1 MRAICFL
8 RSRILRPA
16 VALLAFTS
24 VIATQGCIN
33 PAGPTSNDPAYSDS
47 SVISSDPAVP
57 VAGDVLIAGGV
68 GRLDQSLAPTE
79 FFDPS
84 TARFLPAGPLTD
96 GRAGSSAATLP
107 GGKVLLAGGFSGTA
121 MVNDFSLTLTG
132 SVVPSADVFN
142 PAAGKF
148 IATGIATAPRAGY
161 TATTLQSGKVLVAGG
176 IDNHGNVL
184 DSAELYDPASGKF
197 SGIVTAM
204 SDRRAFH
211 TATLLPSGKVL
222 VAGGITDLSGGSTNS
237 ADLYDPLSGTFLQ
250 AAAMDHARAGHTAT
264 LFTVGPMAGSV
275 LISGGGGGSGLFLK
289 DSSAEVYDSA
299 SEKFLLL
306 RTFMNEARALHSATL
321 LPDGRVLLAGGFDG
335 SVAMSA
341 GTLSGAS
348 GSISDSAEIFDP
360 VTTQFACIGGFN
372 SDTTQCNPSMSF
384 ARAGH
389 SATLFKAGKLKGQIL
404 LAGGWGARSTDAAG
418 RPLSS
423 AEIFDPATSTFRITS
438 NMNRAR
444 ALQSA
449 TLLQ

>member
-1 MRAICFL
+1 VRAICFL
-8 RSRILRPA
+8 RSRILKPA
-16 VALLAFTS
+16 LALLAIS
-24 VIATQGCIN
+24 CAIAAQGCIN
-33 PAGPTSNDPAYSDS
+33 PASPGSNDPAYSDNPVS
-47 SVISSDPAVP
+47 SSDPAVP

-68 GRLDQSLAPTE
+68 GRLDQSLAPAE
-79 FFDPS
+79 FFDPA
-84 TARFLPAGPLTD
+84 TGKFLITGALTD
-96 GRAGSSAATLP
+96 GRAGSAAAVLA

-121 MVNDFSLTLTG
+121 MINDFSLTLSG
-132 SVVPSADVFN
+132 SVVPSADVFS

-148 IATGIATAPRAGY
+148 VATGLTIAPRAGY

-176 IDNHGNVL
+176 IDNRGNVL

-211 TATLLPSGKVL
+211 TATLLPGGKVL
-222 VAGGITDLSGGSTNS
+222 VAGGVTDLSGGTTNS
-237 ADLYDPLSGTFLQ
+237 ADLYDPLSDTFVQ

-264 LFTVGPMAGSV
+264 LFTFGPMAGSV
-275 LISGGGGGSGLFLK
+275 LIAGGGGGTGLFLK
-289 DSSAEVYDSA
+289 DSSAEIYDSA
-299 SEKFLLL
+299 SGQFLLL
-306 RTFMNEARALHSATL
+306 RTFMNEARALHTATL

-335 SVAMSA
+335 SVAMAA

-360 VTTQFACIGGFN
+360 ASTQFSCIGGFN
-372 SDTTQCNPSMSF
+372 SDTTQCNPAMSF
-384 ARAGH
+384 ARAGQ
-389 SATLFKAGKLKGQIL
+389 SATLFNSGKLKGQIL
-404 LAGGWGARSTDAAG
+404 LAGGWGGRSTDAAG

-423 AEIFDPATSTFRITS
+423 AEIFDPATSTFRVTS